1 MPLPERL
8 SNGGMDGGGVKS
20 QWPTSTG
27 LCCWNCTEPFETRP
41 VFLPY
46 YFHERKNLFH
56 TRGVFCSFPCMK
68 RYNADRNH
76 GATVQRVSA
85 LISFMYKRLNGSIDA
100 GVHMAPPTAQLA
112 KFGGCM
118 TISQYRAN
126 RLQCLKT
133 VAPVVT
139 LDICSS
145 QLSAATPPL
154 VPKPT
159 KKKQSDVDPLEVAAN
174 KIKNASKATAIGK
187 TDSLRLKRQKRME
200 SNSGNRLMSQT
211 LLNTLGIEVDG

>member
-1 MPLPERL
+1 
-8 SNGGMDGGGVKS
+8 
-20 QWPTSTG
+20 
-27 LCCWNCTEPFETRP
+27 
-41 VFLPY
+41 
-46 YFHERKNLFH
+46 
-56 TRGVFCSFPCMK
+56 
-68 RYNADRNH
+68 
-76 GATVQRVSA
+76 
-85 LISFMYKRLNGSIDA
+85 
-100 GVHMAPPTAQLA
+100 
-112 KFGGCM
+112 M